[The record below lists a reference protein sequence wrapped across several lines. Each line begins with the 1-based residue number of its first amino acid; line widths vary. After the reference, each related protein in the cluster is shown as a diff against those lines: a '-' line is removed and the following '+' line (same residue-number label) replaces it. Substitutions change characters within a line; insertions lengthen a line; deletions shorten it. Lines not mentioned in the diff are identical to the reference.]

1 MTLIQ
6 LSVGALVAYQ
16 WKRSRVSRDRSEKA
30 LQSIYWTGLTCL
42 GRRRFLHPSLADTA
56 GQAEPSNIAQLTAAP
71 LDIQS
76 GNWSEI
82 SIAGIQFAR
91 AEFLREDSCLSGWNL
106 SQIEKREFSFQF
118 CNKTEM
124 ERFMISDEGRNF
136 SPQQSR
142 GFHTTPSRRLPH
154 FRALIKQFVTDMNSY
169 S

>member
-1 MTLIQ
+1 MPGTETLF
-6 LSVGALVAYQ
+6 A
-16 WKRSRVSRDRSEKA
+16 
-30 LQSIYWTGLTCL
+30 SINSGHGWSARAFQHRTTYSC
-42 GRRRFLHPSLADTA
+42 
-56 GQAEPSNIAQLTAAP
+56 AAA

-106 SQIEKREFSFQF
+106 SQIEKREFSFKS
-118 CNKTEM
+118 CNKTEV
-124 ERFMISDEGRNF
+124 ECVMISDEGRNF

-142 GFHTTPSRRLPH
+142 GFHTAPSRRPPH
-154 FRALIKQFVTDMNSY
+154 FRALIKQLVTDMNSY